1 VNAFTGSG
9 VTFAVVFVIALGTA
23 LLLTPWVARL
33 AARYGFAYAGRVQD
47 LHERPTPRLGGL
59 ALYVAF
65 GLAVAAS
72 LVLPVERRDP
82 LEMQRLTGVLLGAT
96 VVLLLGVL
104 DDRRP
109 LSWLPQLAGMTLAA
123 ACPIALGVRIE
134 TIANPFGGTLLFPL
148 WFAVPFTLF
157 WIVGAANTVN
167 WLDGL
172 DGLAA
177 GVSAIG
183 AAAFTAHSLRI
194 GQVSIA
200 LLPLALAGACLGFL
214 RYNFYPA
221 RIFLGGG
228 AYLLGYLLGT
238 LSIIGGT
245 KGATLLL
252 VLGIPILDVAWQIVR
267 RWSAGYS
274 PTRAERG
281 HLHHRLFALGLS
293 QPRVV
298 WLYYLLTAVFSVL
311 AIGLPSGRDKLVAL
325 AGLVIVLL
333 ALLAFI
339 ARRGAGAMTKK
350 G

>member
-1 VNAFTGSG
+1 MSSSG
-9 VTFAVVFVIALGTA
+9 VTFVAVFLVALGTA
-23 LLLTPWVARL
+23 LVATPGVARL

-47 LHERPTPRLGGL
+47 LHQRPTPRLGGV

-65 GLAVAAS
+65 GLAVATS

-82 LEMQRLTGVLLGAT
+82 LELQRLTGVLLGAT

-109 LSWLPQLAGMTLAA
+109 LSSLPQIAGLTLAA

-134 TIANPFGGTLLFPL
+134 TIANPFGGTPPQFSL

-200 LLPLALAGACLGFL
+200 LLPLAMAGACLGFL

-274 PTRAERG
+274 PAQAERG

-325 AGLVIVLL
+325 AGLVVVLL
-333 ALLAFI
+333 ILLAFI
-339 ARRGAGAMTKK
+339 AQRGAGNVVKQ

>member
-1 VNAFTGSG
+1 VDLPLPLDVAATLAWYVVIINAFNL
-9 VTFAVVFVIALGTA
+9 I
-23 LLLTPWVARL
+23 
-33 AARYGFAYAGRVQD
+33 D
-47 LHERPTPRLGGL
+47 
-59 ALYVAF
+59 
-65 GLAVAAS
+65 
-72 LVLPVERRDP
+72 
-82 LEMQRLTGVLLGAT
+82 
-96 VVLLLGVL
+96 
-104 DDRRP
+104 
-109 LSWLPQLAGMTLAA
+109 GM
-123 ACPIALGVRIE
+123 
-134 TIANPFGGTLLFPL
+134 
-148 WFAVPFTLF
+148 
-157 WIVGAANTVN
+157 
-167 WLDGL
+167 

-177 GVSAIG
+177 GLACI
-183 AAAFTAHSLRI
+183 AALGLTGSFLLRH
-194 GQVSIA
+194 
-200 LLPLALAGACLGFL
+200 LPTDAMVVLGFLGACLGFL

-267 RWSAGYS
+267 RWSAGHS
-274 PTRAERG
+274 PAQAERG
-281 HLHHRLFALGLS
+281 HLHHRLFAMGLS

-325 AGLVIVLL
+325 AGLVVVLL

-339 ARRGAGAMTKK
+339 ARRGTIVSKK